1 MERMK
6 EMFMKE
12 LHDVNEKYQA
22 SERILNE
29 MKGGKKRSNLGD
41 LQDDDDERNMLIQ
54 QREEVAM
61 LKEQLQDQVCL
72 GQQNVDKHVKG

>member
-12 LHDVNEKYQA
+12 LHEVNEKYQA
-22 SERILNE
+22 SERVLNE
-29 MKGGKKRSNLGD
+29 MTGGKKRSNLGD
-41 LQDDDDERNMLIQ
+41 LQDDEEDRNLLRQ

-61 LKEQLQDQVCL
+61 LKEQLQDQVC
-72 GQQNVDKHVKG
+72 